1 MRALP
6 VLCCAA
12 QVVIVTPSEKE
23 TIGSYAGARD
33 TLAGMAVGASS
44 SSYVRRVTLVHRNLV
59 VLETNTILARCTKGG
74 IAFRLPLPLPYCVR
88 VDSPS
93 LVKQSGGGIYRLV
106 LLPRLRKYPTT
117 RSTDGHGAALDTTLV
132 CVDRR
137 PAGQVKVRTNWWLS
151 SPPTDDVP
159 VVTARMKP
167 RPHLDLAA
175 LRGTNLDGFSD
186 PGPSYSVCW

>member
-1 MRALP
+1 
-6 VLCCAA
+6 
-12 QVVIVTPSEKE
+12 VVIVTPTEKE

-106 LLPRLRKYPTT
+106 LPRLRKYPTT

-132 CVDRR
+132 LYVCTCR
-137 PAGQVKVRTNWWLS
+137 PATGRAGQSPHQLVAVLS
-151 SPPTDDVP
+151 
-159 VVTARMKP
+159 A
-167 RPHLDLAA
+167 H
-175 LRGTNLDGFSD
+175 
-186 PGPSYSVCW
+186 